1 MQLSSKFTRNRAEE
15 YGFDLWGEFV
25 IPPYYKSLQ
34 ILQSDKPLVIEG
46 GRGIGKTM
54 LLRYLCHQTQF
65 SPRKKNYTNND
76 YERIGVYWKMDIQF
90 AKLMQLRGAADDQW
104 INAFINM
111 GVIIIAREILE
122 CMRNIR
128 DSVHI
133 DIPVLKK
140 MQFDSLSIFDSNIPQ
155 TLDELIR
162 YMRDVYNYFQ
172 IWVSNYKQVKQPI
185 FYPKE
190 FLDELILTIK
200 EQVDP
205 LKSTTFCVYIDEYEN
220 LIPTQKKIINTWI
233 KHSQSPLIFNVAMKH
248 NSLDV
253 RSTLGEEQIVATH
266 DYRAIDLDKMLAD
279 SFKVF
284 ASEIL
289 LLKIADEI
297 NPGILEHKEWLFD
310 TSAIN
315 LRTDLEY
322 KTKILAKLKDLFP
335 SRTPKEIASDML
347 SDPRISSRIWDD
359 ISKDLKNTNVELT
372 VQDYKN
378 VKAPYEAYVILHAL
392 LCRKLSPMYIY
403 DELVKYKKGEESK
416 FKDWIHN
423 NLVGCILNIYG
434 KISRLCPWFSG
445 FETFVF
451 LAKDN
456 IRHFLELCYT
466 SLTQNP
472 NFDIC
477 ANVDIHDQAIAVRNV
492 SQDMLYEVKQFGAY
506 GNVLYGIALR
516 LGTILECGRKN
527 DAQSEPEQTH
537 FSIKGKINDD
547 TQNFLNE
554 LIKWSVLYKTKLT
567 KQKDMEYGDE
577 YQLNPIYAPYFTISY
592 RKKRRIEFT
601 DVEFQLIC
609 TGSEENFK
617 EYLRNRAENNSID
630 NQLLISF

>member
-46 GRGIGKTM
+46 GRGTGKTM

-65 SPRKKNYTNND
+65 SPKKKNYTSND

-90 AKLMQLRGAADDQW
+90 AKLMQLRGATDDQW

-128 DSVHI
+128 DSIHV
-133 DIPVLKK
+133 DIISLK
-140 MQFDSLSIFDSNIPQ
+140 QLHFDSLSIFDSNIPK

-162 YMRDVYNYFQ
+162 YLRNVYNYFQ
-172 IWVSNYKQVKQPI
+172 IWVSNYKQVESPI
-185 FYPKE
+185 FYPKG

-200 EQVDP
+200 EQVEP
-205 LKSTTFCVYIDEYEN
+205 LKNTTFCVYIDEYEN

-253 RSTLGEEQIVATH
+253 SNTLGEEHIVATH

-289 LLKIADEI
+289 LLKISDDI
-297 NPGILEHKEWLFD
+297 NPEILEHKEWLFD

-322 KTKILAKLKDLFP
+322 RTKIIAKLKDLFP
-335 SRTPKEIASDML
+335 SKSPKEIAVDML
-347 SDPRISSRIWDD
+347 LDSRISSRIWED

-372 VQDYKN
+372 FQDFKN
-378 VKAPYEAYVILHAL
+378 IEAPSEAYVILHAL
-392 LCRKLSPMYIY
+392 LCRKMSPLYIY
-403 DELVKYKKGEESK
+403 DELVKYKIGEESK

-466 SLTQNP
+466 SLTQNQ

-477 ANVDIHDQAIAVRNV
+477 TNVNIHDQAIAVRNV
-492 SQDMLYEVKQFGAY
+492 SQDMLYEVKQFGAC
-506 GNVLYGIALR
+506 GNILYGIALR
-516 LGTILECGRKN
+516 LGTILECARKN

-537 FSIKGKINDD
+537 FSIKGKINDN
-547 TQNFLNE
+547 TQSVLNE

-577 YQLNPIYAPYFTISY
+577 YQLNPIFAPYFTISY

-617 EYLRNRAENNSID
+617 EYLRTRAEKSSID